1 MTNIKRVI
9 VGLDFSI
16 FSARVL
22 EYAAS
27 IAQRNMAEL
36 IVVSVIDQK
45 EIDYIKT
52 ICEHEDPS
60 IITLEKY
67 IDDETRKRTHSAEN
81 MTRELV
87 PKQVPVRTI
96 IMVGVPYE
104 EILKVVDAEKADLV
118 VMSSKGRTNFHDYMF
133 GTTSEKIFRH
143 CPVSVLSLNL
153 RE

>member
-1 MTNIKRVI
+1 MTNLKRVV
-9 VGLDFSI
+9 VGVDFSI
-16 FSARVL
+16 FSSRVV

-27 IAQRNMAEL
+27 IAKRNMAEL
-36 IVVSVIDQK
+36 IIVSVIDQT

-52 ICEHEDPS
+52 ICEHEDPA

-67 IDDETRKRTHSAEN
+67 IDDETGKRTHSSEK
-81 MTRELV
+81 MIHEVV
-87 PKQVPVRTI
+87 PKQVPTRII
-96 IMVGVPYE
+96 IMIGVPYE
-104 EILKVVDAEKADLV
+104 EILKVVDSEDADLV